1 MYKLLPILLFAFLN
15 AEESTMYLTTEC
27 WEISDKLTDVVK
39 ELKPEMDRLN
49 YKLSSVLHPGKF

>member
-39 ELKPEMDRLN
+39 ELKPKMDRFN
-49 YKLSSVLHPGKF
+49 DKLSSIFHQGKF